1 MWPGPRRLRYFKL
14 EVVNKY
20 ARGIEVDARRRVCDH
35 GIALAARKLSPAAGD
50 PGKGPRSEPWSF
62 LSRWLLS
69 PARGAHHDPAT
80 CTDHG
85 PPFLKD

>member
-35 GIALAARKLSPAAGD
+35 GIALAARKLSPAAG
-50 PGKGPRSEPWSF
+50 GPWEGTALGAMVIPQPLAA
-62 LSRWLLS
+62 LSRERS
-69 PARGAHHDPAT
+69 TP
-80 CTDHG
+80 
-85 PPFLKD
+85 